1 MKLKV
6 TEKQIFS
13 IVVYY
18 ILQVELSQAVL
29 RSLQQYY
36 EIMRKDMTRSGV
48 ISRQLCLDAIT
59 GLDVRDNSLLSS
71 LAERIGARKE
81 SILNSAKRRA
91 KLDQGSKLLP
101 IVARMQR
108 KSPEGSGYLTD
119 EWVLKVVLFYEWDSI
134 SDVMKGHCNTHKV
147 KY

>member
-1 MKLKV
+1 MSNLISGRAEMKLKV

-71 LAERIGARKE
+71 LAERTTNRCKIYCQ
-81 SILNSAKRRA
+81 N
-91 KLDQGSKLLP
+91 
-101 IVARMQR
+101 
-108 KSPEGSGYLTD
+108 
-119 EWVLKVVLFYEWDSI
+119 
-134 SDVMKGHCNTHKV
+134 
-147 KY
+147 

>member
-1 MKLKV
+1 M
-6 TEKQIFS
+6 S
-13 IVVYY
+13 
-18 ILQVELSQAVL
+18 
-29 RSLQQYY
+29 
-36 EIMRKDMTRSGV
+36 RSGV

-119 EWVLKVVLFYEWDSI
+119 EWVLKVVLFYECDSI
-134 SDVMKGHCNTHKV
+134 SDVMKRHCNTHKV
-147 KY
+147 K